1 MIPFLITLLI
11 ITCFLL
17 VIVVLMQRPKSEGLG
32 AAFGSSMTD
41 NLFGTQTTNVLS
53 RLTVWLGG
61 LFFLLTL
68 LISIAYVKQSSGQ
81 TEVQK
86 QLLNAK
92 MPAKREATPAAAPTA
107 DSNVIPAPTAP
118 VSSTP
123 EEPAKK

>member
-1 MIPFLITLLI
+1 MWFLLPFLITLLV
-11 ITCFLL
+11 ITCLLL

-61 LFFLLTL
+61 LFFLLSL
-68 LISIAYVKQSSGQ
+68 VISIVYVKASSGQ

-86 QLLNAK
+86 QLLQS
-92 MPAKREATPAAAPTA
+92 AAIPVKKVAPTA
-107 DSNVIPAPTAP
+107 AV
-118 VSSTP
+118 
-123 EEPAKK
+123 K